1 MYDRQACGNHLLLSI
16 SLQGT
21 ELRLDRCNGVITPPS
36 GFRHNAPVSTRN
48 ISDPRDVPAYTVGEA
63 AHYLGVPKSTLRAWF
78 AGQLGFRSVIKPA
91 DPSTLGLSFSNL
103 VEAYVLTAIRRRH
116 NVALPTIRRG
126 LEYLVRKLGAK
137 RPLIEQQFAT
147 NGVDLFVDHL
157 GEIINISREGQV
169 EMADLIRAY
178 LERIDRD
185 ARGLPIKLYPFMRS
199 QAPRAQPRT
208 VVIDPR
214 VSFGRPVVA
223 GTGIPTAVLAE
234 QFKAGDPVP
243 VLAKEYGADEEAVW
257 DAIRCE
263 LEAA

>member
-1 MYDRQACGNHLLLSI
+1 VTDLKQF
-16 SLQGT
+16 
-21 ELRLDRCNGVITPPS
+21 D
-36 GFRHNAPVSTRN
+36 TRE
-48 ISDPRDVPAYTVGEA
+48 VPAYTVGEA
-63 AHYLGVPKSTLRAWF
+63 AHYLGVPKSTLRSWF
-78 AGQLGFRSVIKPA
+78 AGQKGFRPVIRPA
-91 DPSTLGLSFSNL
+91 DAKALGLSFTNL
-103 VEAYVLTAIRRRH
+103 VEAYVLTAIRRKH
-116 NVALPTIRRG
+116 HIALPTIRHG
-126 LEYLVRKLGAK
+126 LDFLVRKLGAK

-157 GEIINISREGQV
+157 GQVINISKDGQL

-199 QAPRAQPRT
+199 QAPREQPRT

-214 VSFGRPVVA
+214 VSFGRPVIA

-263 LEAA
+263 LDLEAA

>member
-1 MYDRQACGNHLLLSI
+1 VTDFKHL
-16 SLQGT
+16 
-21 ELRLDRCNGVITPPS
+21 
-36 GFRHNAPVSTRN
+36 
-48 ISDPRDVPAYTVGEA
+48 DPREIPAYTAGEA
-63 AHYLGVPKSTLRAWF
+63 AHYLGVPKSTMRSWF
-78 AGQLGFRSVIKPA
+78 AGQRGFRAVIRPA
-91 DPSTLGLSFSNL
+91 DPRALGLSFTNL
-103 VEAYVLTAIRRRH
+103 VEAYVLTAIRRKH

-137 RPLIEQQFAT
+137 RPLLEQQFAT

-157 GEIINISREGQV
+157 GQVINISKDGQL

-185 ARGLPIKLYPFMRS
+185 AKGLPVKLYPFMRS
-199 QAPRAQPRT
+199 QAPREQPRS

-214 VSFGRPVVA
+214 VSFGRPVIA

-243 VLAKEYGADEEAVW
+243 VLAKEYGAEEEAVW

-263 LEAA
+263 LGREAA

>member
-1 MYDRQACGNHLLLSI
+1 MRRVTD
-16 SLQGT
+16 
-21 ELRLDRCNGVITPPS
+21 LRHIDARE
-36 GFRHNAPVSTRN
+36 
-48 ISDPRDVPAYTVGEA
+48 VPAYTVGEA
-63 AHYLGVPKSTLRAWF
+63 AHYLGVPKSTLRSWF
-78 AGQLGFRSVIKPA
+78 AGQKGFRAVIRPA
-91 DPSTLGLSFSNL
+91 DAKALGLSFTNL
-103 VEAYVLTAIRRRH
+103 VEAYVLTAIRRKH
-116 NVALPTIRRG
+116 QIALPTIRRG
-126 LEYLVRKLGAK
+126 LDFLVRKLGAK

-157 GEIINISREGQV
+157 GHVINISKDGQL

-185 ARGLPIKLYPFMRS
+185 AKGLPIKLYPFMRS
-199 QAPRAQPRT
+199 QAPREQPRS

-214 VSFGRPVVA
+214 VSFGRPVIA

-263 LEAA
+263 LDLEAA

>member
-1 MYDRQACGNHLLLSI
+1 MAN
-16 SLQGT
+16 
-21 ELRLDRCNGVITPPS
+21 PA
-36 GFRHNAPVSTRN
+36 FRHNRRVTAFDQ
-48 ISDPRDVPAYTVGEA
+48 IDPRDIPAYTAGEA
-63 AHYLGVPKSTLRAWF
+63 AHYLGVPKSTMRAWF
-78 AGQLGFRSVIKPA
+78 AGQRGFRPVIRPA
-91 DPSTLGLSFSNL
+91 DPKTLGLSFTNL
-103 VEAYVLTAIRRRH
+103 VEAYVLTAIRRKH
-116 NVALPTIRRG
+116 KVALPTIRRG
-126 LEYLVRKLGAK
+126 LDYLVRKLGAR

-157 GEIINISREGQV
+157 GAIVNISRDGQI

-185 ARGLPIKLYPFMRS
+185 AKGLPIKLYPFMRT
-199 QAPRAQPRT
+199 QAPREQPRT
-208 VVIDPR
+208 IVIDPR
-214 VSFGRPVVA
+214 VSFGRPVLS

-263 LEAA
+263 LQSEAA